1 MRSRDV
7 SRSAMSDSLA
17 VVAANDGRAG
27 RRTTPAAAAADAE
40 RRRAR
45 RDDGGRSSSST
56 GAHAMTRSEGS
67 SIDDDDDDDD
77 APARDRWA
85 IIRRPEGGADEN
97 ADAGRG
103 DEATAS
109 TVATAAKARMA
120 SRKGIMVSEIRLRTL
135 STLFAVC
142 R

>member
-1 MRSRDV
+1 
-7 SRSAMSDSLA
+7 
-17 VVAANDGRAG
+17 
-27 RRTTPAAAAADAE
+27 
-40 RRRAR
+40 
-45 RDDGGRSSSST
+45 
-56 GAHAMTRSEGS
+56 MTRSEGS
-67 SIDDDDDDDD
+67 SIDDDDDDD

-120 SRKGIMVSEIRLRTL
+120 SRKGIMVSTEEIRLRTL